1 MPQHVDVHRKR
12 QPCSLASP
20 LYHASNAHP
29 REGLTAL
36 IDEDVGALNSASLLL
51 SLQELQTVHLTQGQ
65 H

>member
-29 REGLTAL
+29 REGLAAL
-36 IDEDVGALNSASLLL
+36 IEHFRAS
-51 SLQELQTVHLTQGQ
+51 STD
-65 H
+65 